1 MHKICVI
8 PGDGVGPEVIDS
20 SLAILECLDVP
31 LSIEKTQMGMAS
43 FEKHGS
49 YLTDDT
55 LNMASEADAILF
67 GALTTPRAQNYV
79 SPLLLMRWNLELF
92 ANVRPVKCLN
102 PELCLV
108 PLDVVIIREN
118 TEDVYGAVE
127 RDLDNGTIVTERII
141 SEAGCKRIIEFAFKY
156 AIALNRKNVSC
167 IHKANV
173 LRTSDEMFRK
183 LFYGSA
189 VNYAFYNKIRSDD
202 YLVDAAAMLLAK
214 EPQRFDLIVTLNL
227 YGDILSDE
235 AAGLTGG
242 LGFAPSA
249 NIGNDHA
256 LFEPIHG
263 SAPDIANKDIAN
275 PTGSILSTAMMLDYL
290 EMPEKAKLIRDS
302 VIAVYADKNKWTKD
316 IGGHC
321 GTEEFTWHLRN
332 EIEKQAATR

>member
-20 SLAILECLDVP
+20 TLAILEYLDVP
-31 LSIEKTQMGMAS
+31 LSIEKTQVGISS
-43 FEKHGS
+43 FEKRGS
-49 YLTDDT
+49 YLTDDA
-55 LNMASEADAILF
+55 LDMASEADAILF
-67 GALTTPRAQNYV
+67 GALTTPKDRNYV
-79 SPLLLMRWNLELF
+79 SPLLLLRWNLELF

-102 PELCLV
+102 QELCLV
-108 PLDVVIIREN
+108 PLDVIIVREN
-118 TEDVYGAVE
+118 TEDLYGAVE
-127 RDLDNGTIVTERII
+127 RELDDGKIVTERII
-141 SEAGCKRIIEFAFKY
+141 SEDGCKRIIEFAFQY
-156 AIALNRKNVSC
+156 AIALGRKKVSC

-173 LRTSDEMFRK
+173 LRSSDEMFKK

-189 VNYAFYNKIRSDD
+189 VNYAFYSKIRSDD
-202 YLVDAAAMLLAK
+202 YLVDAAAMFLAK
-214 EPQRFDLIVTLNL
+214 EPERFDMIVTLNL

-235 AAGLTGG
+235 AAGLAGG

-249 NIGNDHA
+249 NIGEKHA

-275 PTGSILSTAMMLDYL
+275 PTGSILSAAMMLDHL
-290 EMPEKAKLIRDS
+290 KMPEKAKLVRDS
-302 VIAVYADKNKWTKD
+302 VNAVYADKNNWTRD

-332 EIEKQAATR
+332 EIEKQAAIR